1 MASSSTDRRDMQ
13 HHTDPG
19 VEGEEG
25 ARVYV
30 LDTSVLLADP
40 MAMTRFAE
48 HQVVIPVVVITELES
63 KRHHPELGYFARN
76 ALRRLDALRV
86 ANGRLDLPVPVNEQ
100 GGTLRV
106 ELNHSDP
113 EVLPAGFRLGDNDTR
128 ILTVARN
135 LQLGLEGNG
144 EAGGVVLVSKD
155 LPMRIKASSIGLE
168 ADEYRAELAI
178 EHGWTGM
185 AELDVPA
192 HNVDEL
198 FESGSGDIEEA
209 RDLPCHTGLV
219 LVSDR
224 SKALGRVQPDKSV
237 RLVRGDREVFGL
249 HGRSAEQRVAID
261 LLTDEEVGIVS
272 LGGRA
277 GTGKS
282 ALALCAGLE
291 AVMER
296 RSHRKVVVFRP
307 MYAVGGQELG
317 YLPGTEHEKMNP
329 WSQAV
334 HDTMSA
340 VTSEEVIEE
349 IIDRGMLEVL
359 PLTHIRGRS
368 LHDAF
373 VIVDEAQSLER
384 NVLLTVLSRL
394 GENSRIVLTH
404 DIAQSDNLRVGRYD
418 GVVAVIEKLK
428 GHPLFAHVTLTRSER
443 SPVAALVTEMLE
455 S

>member
-76 ALRRLDALRV
+76 ALRRLDSLRV

-135 LQLGLEGNG
+135 LQLGKEDNG

-237 RLVRGDREVFGL
+237 RLVCGDREVFGL
-249 HGRSAEQRVAID
+249 HGRSADSAWPSTCSPTKRWASSPRRTGRYGQV
-261 LLTDEEVGIVS
+261 
-272 LGGRA
+272 RA
-277 GTGKS
+277 G
-282 ALALCAGLE
+282 
-291 AVMER
+291 AVR
-296 RSHRKVVVFRP
+296 RAESGHGTSQPPQGRGVSSHVRRRW
-307 MYAVGGQELG
+307 
-317 YLPGTEHEKMNP
+317 PGTGLPAAPSTKMNRGAKRCTTP
-329 WSQAV
+329 CP
-334 HDTMSA
+334 
-340 VTSEEVIEE
+340 VTSEEVVEE
-349 IIDRGMLEVL
+349 IIDRGCW
-359 PLTHIRGRS
+359 RS
-368 LHDAF
+368 FHSPTSEDAHC
-373 VIVDEAQSLER
+373 
-384 NVLLTVLSRL
+384 TM
-394 GENSRIVLTH
+394 
-404 DIAQSDNLRVGRYD
+404 
-418 GVVAVIEKLK
+418 
-428 GHPLFAHVTLTRSER
+428 RS
-443 SPVAALVTEMLE
+443 
-455 S
+455 